1 MRKTDVYAIT
11 LAVNL
16 LISFRLHRRPRK
28 TALASNALGSDAKA
42 GRPVKG
48 WNSPD
53 IYNLATVMKCILGT
67 LPKEHSLLT
76 LQQGDRNAFLT
87 TILPGVA
94 CIRNCNRILV
104 VLAL

>member
-1 MRKTDVYAIT
+1 MRKTNVYAIT

-53 IYNLATVMKCILGT
+53 IYNFATVLKHAVGILFSVHT
-67 LPKEHSLLT
+67 P
-76 LQQGDRNAFLT
+76 F
-87 TILPGVA
+87 
-94 CIRNCNRILV
+94 
-104 VLAL
+104 